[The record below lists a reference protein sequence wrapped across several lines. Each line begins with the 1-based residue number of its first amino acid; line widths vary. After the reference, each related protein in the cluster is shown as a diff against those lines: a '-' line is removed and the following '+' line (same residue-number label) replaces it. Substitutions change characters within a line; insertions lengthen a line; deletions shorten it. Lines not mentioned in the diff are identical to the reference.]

1 MNQIIKFIS
10 HYRLTVT
17 GFIACL
23 LTTACTDKQPQAQ
36 DDYIVAAWVW
46 PSCHDDERGKDLF
59 WKEGPGEWEM
69 IKKARPLFDGHYQP
83 KQPLWGYEPDDD
95 PGIMEKW
102 ISAAS
107 GHKVNTFI
115 FDWYWY
121 DGKPFLESTVR
132 TFTKSPNTG
141 KMNFYLMWANHH
153 ITGRSLNSYKYS
165 VEKYPDDTLIW
176 KGTVDWD
183 DYKNAVAYV
192 ITHFLHQPNY
202 LRIDGQPVFAIY
214 RTDLLLESFGNS
226 WEETRKGLDYFR
238 DEVKKAGFPGL
249 HLQLIHDWNWE
260 EPYLLSPQAAGE
272 KTVREVTALLGINS
286 ITSYNMGQ
294 CSNDHVQNAAF
305 AHTLR
310 EKLDAALDIP
320 VFPCVST
327 GFDNSPRFPDQT
339 IKGIYNRNPESFI
352 PLLLQAKEYADK
364 HPDQPKIVVINAWN
378 EWIEGSYLLPDM
390 KYGFGYLEAVRDVM
404 SGKYD
409 GYMK

>member
-1 MNQIIKFIS
+1 MNQLIKS
-10 HYRLTVT
+10 GSYYGLPVA

-23 LTTACTDKQPQAQ
+23 SITACIGKQPQPK

-46 PSCHDDERGKDLF
+46 PSCHDDERSKDLF
-59 WKEGPGEWEM
+59 WEEGPGEWEM
-69 IKKARPLFDGHYQP
+69 IKKARPLFEGHYQP

-95 PGIMEKW
+95 PKTMEKW
-102 ISAAS
+102 IDVAS

-121 DGKPFLESTVR
+121 EGKPFLENTVR
-132 TFTKSPNTG
+132 AFVQSPNTG

-153 ITGRSLNSYKYS
+153 ITGSLLNTYRYS
-165 VEKYPDDTLIW
+165 TEKYPNDTLIW
-176 KGTVDWD
+176 KGTVDWEN
-183 DYKNAVAYV
+183 YKNIVAHV
-192 ITHFLHQPNY
+192 IQQFFAQPNY
-202 LRIDGQPVFAIY
+202 LKIDGQPVFAIY
-214 RTDLLLESFGNS
+214 RTDLLLENFGNS

-238 DEVKKAGFPGL
+238 NEVKKAGFPGL

-260 EPYLLSPQAAGE
+260 EPYLLSPDAAGG
-272 KTVREVTALLGINS
+272 KTAREVTELLGINS
-286 ITSYNMGQ
+286 ITSYNMGK
-294 CSNDHVQNAAF
+294 CSYDHVQNAAF

-310 EKLDAALDIP
+310 EKLDTALDIP

-327 GFDNSPRFPDQT
+327 GYDNSPRYPNQT
-339 IKGIYNRNPESFI
+339 IEGIYNRNPESFK
-352 PLLLQAKEYADK
+352 PLLLQAKEFADR
-364 HPDQPKIVVINAWN
+364 HPEQPKIVVINAWN

-409 GYMK
+409 EYIK